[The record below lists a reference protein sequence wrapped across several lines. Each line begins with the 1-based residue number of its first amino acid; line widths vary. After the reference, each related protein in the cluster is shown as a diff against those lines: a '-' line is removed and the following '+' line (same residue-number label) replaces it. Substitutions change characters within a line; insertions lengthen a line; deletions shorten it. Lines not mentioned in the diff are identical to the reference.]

1 MAVRHLRK
9 TIELSKKG
17 PPQDG
22 RHKIQKRHFQNRF
35 QKTAL
40 TRFEITSVC
49 KKLGNI
55 KIQVS
60 NSIFLVWVSPNIDSA
75 HASQSR
81 AREYLKRNTKISLSN
96 FVSSPGWSVPIGHLI
111 HWAQTS
117 RARKQNSKG
126 WPLYSFSKVPGPQLE
141 ETSQPGEETK
151 FAYNQPG
158 QKKQNWQTC
167 NFLLLYIS
175 CIRRSATEIDFVY
188 PKSIL
193 GT

>member
-60 NSIFLVWVSPNIDSA
+60 SSIFLVWVSPNIDSA

-81 AREYLKRNTKISLSN
+81 AREYLKRNTKISLLN

-117 RARKQNSKG
+117 RAKKQNSRG
-126 WPLYSFSKVPGPQLE
+126 WPLYSFSNVPRPSIGRNKPAGRRNKIRLQPAGPK
-141 ETSQPGEETK
+141 ETK
-151 FAYNQPG
+151 LAN
-158 QKKQNWQTC
+158 
-167 NFLLLYIS
+167 L
-175 CIRRSATEIDFVY
+175 
-188 PKSIL
+188 
-193 GT
+193 